1 MLPCRV
7 CKLLILIFMPYYS
20 LVYNRLS
27 YNYCFFFV
35 CGWRFSSYL
44 LWSNKRCVILT
55 DFFLFLFW
63 FRANLPQGFLHV
75 CVCFLSSEGVHE
87 CVGRLHSTHPCVLP
101 RQIPSGVPQEGL
113 TRGWTDKQVH
123 IIILAFALRVRVKG
137 SADSEL
143 QIKSLNDKR
152 MYDSL

>member
-1 MLPCRV
+1 MRNDPLPCYRV
-7 CKLLILIFMPYYS
+7 CKLLIPMFMPYYYFITGFH
-20 LVYNRLS
+20 L
-27 YNYCFFFV
+27 NYSFF
-35 CGWRFSSYL
+35 CMWLTHRSHL

-63 FRANLPQGFLHV
+63 FRANMPQGFLHV

-123 IIILAFALRVRVKG
+123 IIILAFSSFRSVCSCKRLGRFWAT
-137 SADSEL
+137 
-143 QIKSLNDKR
+143 DKIP
-152 MYDSL
+152 